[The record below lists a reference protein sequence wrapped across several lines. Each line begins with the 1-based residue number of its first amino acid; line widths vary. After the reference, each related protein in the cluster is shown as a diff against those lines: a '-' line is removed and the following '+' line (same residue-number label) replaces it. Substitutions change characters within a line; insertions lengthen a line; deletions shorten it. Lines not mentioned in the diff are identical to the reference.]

1 MRDQT
6 CVAIV
11 IAIVMM
17 VMCAGSS
24 RADNFGGG
32 QDGGWK
38 VSLDSLP
45 MFGDSKDEETS
56 GSSGQEY
63 AEPTEYT
70 YDATGRKVPVS
81 TERSG
86 TARPV
91 H

>member
-1 MRDQT
+1 MNGMRT
-6 CVAIV
+6 CLAVLVLA
-11 IAIVMM
+11 MFL
-17 VMCAGSS
+17 CAGVSY
-24 RADNFGGG
+24 ADNFGGG

-45 MFGDSKDEETS
+45 LFGDSSEEES
-56 GSSGQEY
+56 GGGSAQEY

-86 TARPV
+86 TASPI